1 MLIVSVRTLIQL
13 TGGTLVAGSDDAVV
27 HGLAVDS
34 RKVAPGGLFVAL
46 PGERVDGH
54 AFLGAAIAAG
64 ARAAIVTRDDDAVR
78 TAVAES
84 GRDVGLIVVED
95 AQRAIDALAAWHRK
109 RLTCPV
115 IGITGSTGKT
125 TTKDFLRDV
134 LASRLKVIAT
144 SGNQNNELGVPL
156 TLFEADPGA
165 EAVVVEMAM
174 RGPGQIARLCE
185 IARPTA
191 GLITNVGV
199 SHVEILGTQEAI
211 ASAKGELAR
220 AIPPTGRVFLNADD
234 CWSDVLAADLECGT
248 TRYGLGE
255 EADVRA
261 ESISIGGDGAA
272 TFTLVCEQGS
282 ETVTLPLPGRHNVYN
297 ALAAAAVG
305 LYLELPLS
313 DVVAG
318 LMHATFSKWRMET
331 FQSASGITIINDAY
345 NANPASMRAAIATL
359 REMPAEGRRIA
370 VLGDM
375 AELGSLAELAHFEVG
390 EFAAA
395 AGIDALVTVGERAR
409 RIADGARAAGM
420 LGTSV
425 RPCASAAEASEVLDD
440 LLSPGDVVLVKAS
453 RVMGLELV
461 VEGMVEPRVQP
472 A

>member
-1 MLIVSVRTLIQL
+1 MLIVSVRTLLQV
-13 TGGTLVAGSDDAVV
+13 TGGTLVVGSDDAVV
-27 HGLAVDS
+27 HGLAIDS
-34 RKVAPGGLFVAL
+34 REVAPGGLFVAL

-54 AFLGAAIAAG
+54 AFLGAAISAG
-64 ARAAIVTRDDDAVR
+64 ARAVIVTRDDETVR
-78 TAVAES
+78 ASVEES

-95 AQRAIDALAAWHRK
+95 AQRAIDDLAAWHRE

-144 SGNQNNELGVPL
+144 SGNRNNELGVPL
-156 TLFEADPGA
+156 TLFEAGPDA

-191 GLITNVGV
+191 GLVTNVGV
-199 SHVEILGTQEAI
+199 SHVEILGSQEAI

-234 CWSDVLAADLECGT
+234 GWSDALAADLACGT
-248 TRYGLGE
+248 TRYGLGAG
-255 EADVRA
+255 ADVRA
-261 ESISIGGDGAA
+261 DDVSISGDGAA
-272 TFTLVCEQGS
+272 VFTLVCEQGS

-318 LMHATFSKWRMET
+318 LEHATFSKWRMET
-331 FQSASGITIINDAY
+331 FQSATGITIINDAY
-345 NANPASMRAAIATL
+345 NANPTSMRAAIATL

-375 AELGSLAELAHFEVG
+375 AELGSLAELAHFEMG

-395 AGIDALVTVGERAR
+395 VGLDALVTVGERAR

-420 LGTSV
+420 PEASV
-425 RPCASAAEASEVLDD
+425 RPCVSAAEASEVLDD

>member
-1 MLIVSVRTLIQL
+1 
-13 TGGTLVAGSDDAVV
+13 
-27 HGLAVDS
+27 
-34 RKVAPGGLFVAL
+34 
-46 PGERVDGH
+46 
-54 AFLGAAIAAG
+54 
-64 ARAAIVTRDDDAVR
+64 
-78 TAVAES
+78 
-84 GRDVGLIVVED
+84 
-95 AQRAIDALAAWHRK
+95 
-109 RLTCPV
+109 
-115 IGITGSTGKT
+115 
-125 TTKDFLRDV
+125 
-134 LASRLKVIAT
+134 
-144 SGNQNNELGVPL
+144 
-156 TLFEADPGA
+156 
-165 EAVVVEMAM
+165 
-174 RGPGQIARLCE
+174 
-185 IARPTA
+185 
-191 GLITNVGV
+191 
-199 SHVEILGTQEAI
+199 
-211 ASAKGELAR
+211 
-220 AIPPTGRVFLNADD
+220 
-234 CWSDVLAADLECGT
+234 
-248 TRYGLGE
+248 
-255 EADVRA
+255 
-261 ESISIGGDGAA
+261 
-272 TFTLVCEQGS
+272 
-282 ETVTLPLPGRHNVYN
+282 VYN

-331 FQSASGITIINDAY
+331 FQSATGITIINDAY